1 MKRFILLGALLLFC
15 SGSAFAQVNKN
26 GEQRIQQGVITE
38 TTVTTLDSVTVTKQV
53 RMSREQWRAYRD
65 SLRMVKYGARK
76 QRQAS
81 IPRHEA
87 KRDFQQQ
94 ASIPRYDAKRGFQQQ
109 ASFGWWWSES
119 WSAPNYSALR
129 FSYIGGRRFN
139 DYFFAGVGAG
149 LDIGV
154 SNTYKPT
161 VMESVDYR
169 GDYHYHV
176 VEAGGGYDYW
186 TDLPMQSIAIPLF
199 VNFKGYFI
207 KTKVAPYLSFS
218 AGARLST
225 GKKLE
230 IYNEY
235 GNYDGKQ
242 RYGAFKPFFEVAAG
256 VNYRKSADRN
266 YTFQFG
272 YYTHNIKE
280 FNGGYGDFDLDN
292 EWCHGFSMSVGMT
305 F

>member
-1 MKRFILLGALLLFC
+1 MKRLFVTMLLALVTLCSYGQSGRLVHGCVFDAKGIPVEGAQIATINGDVLCRTNQDGTFKAQTSSLMPDLIITHDGYK
-15 SGSAFAQVNKN
+15 SKRVTSDGSYLVIKMFKN
-26 GEQRIQQGVITE
+26 
-38 TTVTTLDSVTVTKQV
+38 
-53 RMSREQWRAYRD
+53 REVY
-65 SLRMVKYGARK
+65 
-76 QRQAS
+76 
-81 IPRHEA
+81 P
-87 KRDFQQQ
+87 
-94 ASIPRYDAKRGFQQQ
+94 AKRGFQQQ

-119 WSAPNYSALR
+119 WGAPNYSALR

-161 VMESVDYR
+161 AKADKRGYYR
-169 GDYHYHV
+169 
-176 VEAGGGYDYW
+176 VEKASGWYSSW

-199 VNFKGYFI
+199 VNFKGYFT

-235 GNYDGKQ
+235 VNYYGKQ

-272 YYTHNIKE
+272 YYTHNIKG
-280 FNGGYGDFDLDN
+280 FDGGYDFDLDN
-292 EWCHGFSMSVGMT
+292 EWRHGFSMSVGMT

>member
-1 MKRFILLGALLLFC
+1 MKRLFVTMLLALVTLCSYGQSGRLVHGCVFDAKGIPVEGAQIATINGDVLCRTNQDGTFKAQTSALMPDLIITHDGYK
-15 SGSAFAQVNKN
+15 SKRVTSDGSYL
-26 GEQRIQQGVITE
+26 VIKMFK
-38 TTVTTLDSVTVTKQV
+38 D
-53 RMSREQWRAYRD
+53 REVY
-65 SLRMVKYGARK
+65 
-76 QRQAS
+76 
-81 IPRHEA
+81 P
-87 KRDFQQQ
+87 
-94 ASIPRYDAKRGFQQQ
+94 AKRGFQQQ

-119 WSAPNYSALR
+119 WNGPNYSALR

-161 VMESVDYR
+161 VKYNGYYVVKYR
-169 GDYHYHV
+169 HWV
-176 VEAGGGYDYW
+176 
-186 TDLPMQSIAIPLF
+186 DLPMQSIAIPLF
-199 VNFKGYFI
+199 VNFKGYFT

-230 IYNEY
+230 IYDMS

-272 YYTHNIKE
+272 YYTHNIKD
-280 FNGGYGDFDLDN
+280 FYGWDDYFLGND
-292 EWCHGFSMSVGMT
+292 WSHGFSMSIGMT

>member
-1 MKRFILLGALLLFC
+1 MKRFILLGALLLLC
-15 SGSAFAQVNKN
+15 SGSAFAQANKN

-53 RMSREQWRAYRD
+53 RMSKEQWRAYRD
-65 SLRMVKYGARK
+65 SLRMVRYGDRQ
-76 QRQAS
+76 QR
-81 IPRHEA
+81 
-87 KRDFQQQ
+87 Q

-109 ASFGWWWSES
+109 ASFGWWWTDSYN
-119 WSAPNYSALR
+119 AYSALR
-129 FSYIGGRRFN
+129 FSYIGGKRFN

-161 VMESVDYR
+161 AQADQWGHYKVETAEGWYR
-169 GDYHYHV
+169 EDH
-176 VEAGGGYDYW
+176 
-186 TDLPMQSIAIPLF
+186 DLPMQSIAIPLF
-199 VNFKGYFI
+199 VNLKGYFT
-207 KTKVAPYLSFS
+207 KTKVAPYISFS

-225 GKKLE
+225 SKKLE
-230 IYNEY
+230 IYDKY
-235 GNYDGKQ
+235 GNDEGKQ

-272 YYTHNIKE
+272 YYTHNIKY
-280 FNGGYGDFDLDN
+280 FDGWDGYDLN
-292 EWCHGFSMSVGMT
+292 NYWSHGFSMSIGMT

>member
-15 SGSAFAQVNKN
+15 SGGAFAQVNKN

-38 TTVTTLDSVTVTKQV
+38 TTVTTLDSVTVTKRV
-53 RMSREQWRAYRD
+53 RMSREQWRAYQD
-65 SLRMVKYGARK
+65 SLRMVRYNAR
-76 QRQAS
+76 
-81 IPRHEA
+81 
-87 KRDFQQQ
+87 
-94 ASIPRYDAKRGFQQQ
+94 PRYDAKRGFQQQ
-109 ASFGWWWSES
+109 VSLGWWWTDSYHLS
-119 WSAPNYSALR
+119 PNYSALR

-161 VMESVDYR
+161 AKDDGG
-169 GDYHYHV
+169 GDYK
-176 VEAGGGYDYW
+176 VETAGGRYAYGAY
-186 TDLPMQSIAIPLF
+186 LPMQSIAIPLF
-199 VNFKGYFI
+199 VNFKGYFT

-230 IYNEY
+230 IYNES
-235 GNYDGKQ
+235 GNYDRTL

-266 YTFQFG
+266 YTFQLG
-272 YYTHNIKE
+272 YYTHNFKE
-280 FNGGYGDFDLDN
+280 FYGGYGHVKLYN
-292 EWCHGFSMSVGMT
+292 EWRHGFSMSIGMT

>member
-65 SLRMVKYGARK
+65 SLRMVRYGDRPQILAL
-76 QRQAS
+76 
-81 IPRHEA
+81 IT
-87 KRDFQQQ
+87 
-94 ASIPRYDAKRGFQQQ
+94 RYDAKRGFQQQ
-109 ASFGWWWSES
+109 ASFGWWWTDSYPT
-119 WSAPNYSALR
+119 PNYSALR
-129 FSYIGGRRFN
+129 FSYIGGMRFN
-139 DYFFAGVGAG
+139 DYFFAGIGAG

-161 VMESVDYR
+161 AKEDRWGYYEIKTVDIV
-169 GDYHYHV
+169 GH
-176 VEAGGGYDYW
+176 E
-186 TDLPMQSIAIPLF
+186 LPMQSIAIPLF
-199 VNFKGYFI
+199 VNFKVYFT

-230 IYNEY
+230 IYDRF
-235 GNYDGKQ
+235 GNYENEL

-256 VNYRKSADRN
+256 VSYRKSADRN

-272 YYTHNIKE
+272 YYTHNIRQIYGSGGN
-280 FNGGYGDFDLDN
+280 FNLTND
-292 EWCHGFSMSVGMT
+292 WSRGFSMSVGMT

>member
-1 MKRFILLGALLLFC
+1 MKRFILLGALLLLC

-109 ASFGWWWSES
+109 VSFGWWWTDSHHHS
-119 WSAPNYSALR
+119 PSYSALR

-154 SNTYKPT
+154 SNTNKPT
-161 VMESVDYR
+161 AKADQWGYYEVT
-169 GDYHYHV
+169 
-176 VEAGGGYDYW
+176 AGAWYYDW
-186 TDLPMQSIAIPLF
+186 TNLPMQSIAIPLF
-199 VNFKGYFI
+199 VNFKGYFT

-225 GKKLE
+225 SKKLE
-230 IYNEY
+230 IYNES
-235 GNYDGKQ
+235 GNYDRTL

-272 YYTHNIKE
+272 YYTHNIKN
-280 FNGGYGDFDLDN
+280 FDGHRNDFDLDN
-292 EWCHGFSMSVGMT
+292 EWSHGFSMSIGTT

>member
-15 SGSAFAQVNKN
+15 SGGAFAQVNKN

-81 IPRHEA
+81 IPR
-87 KRDFQQQ
+87 
-94 ASIPRYDAKRGFQQQ
+94 YDAKRGFQQQ
-109 ASFGWWWSES
+109 ASFGWWWTDSYRS
-119 WSAPNYSALR
+119 SNYSALR

-161 VMESVDYR
+161 AKVDR
-169 GDYHYHV
+169 WGDYG
-176 VEAGGGYDYW
+176 VEDADGWYDDR

-199 VNFKGYFI
+199 VNFKGYFT

-235 GNYDGKQ
+235 DNYDGKQ

-272 YYTHNIKE
+272 YYTHNIKKFYGWE
-280 FNGGYGDFDLDN
+280 GYFNLYN
-292 EWCHGFSMSVGMT
+292 EWNHGFSMSVGMT

>member
-1 MKRFILLGALLLFC
+1 MKRFILLGALLLLC

-65 SLRMVKYGARK
+65 SIRMVKYGARK
-76 QRQAS
+76 QR
-81 IPRHEA
+81 
-87 KRDFQQQ
+87 Q

-109 ASFGWWWSES
+109 ASFGWWWTDSYRGR
-119 WSAPNYSALR
+119 NYSALR

-161 VMESVDYR
+161 AKESVDYW
-169 GDYHYHV
+169 GDYYYK
-176 VEAGGGYDYW
+176 VETAGGWYEYEAY
-186 TDLPMQSIAIPLF
+186 LPMQSIAIPLF
-199 VNFKGYFI
+199 VNFKGYFT
-207 KTKVAPYLSFS
+207 KTKVAPYISFS

-230 IYNEY
+230 LYY
-235 GNYDGKQ
+235 GDDTGEQ

-272 YYTHNIKE
+272 YYTHNIKDFYGWKGY
-280 FNGGYGDFDLDN
+280 FNLDN
-292 EWCHGFSMSVGMT
+292 EWSHGFSMSVGMT

>member
-1 MKRFILLGALLLFC
+1 MKRFILLGALFLFC
-15 SGSAFAQVNKN
+15 SGGAFAQVNKN

-38 TTVTTLDSVTVTKQV
+38 TTVTTLDSVTVTKRV
-53 RMSREQWRAYRD
+53 RMSREQWRAYQD
-65 SLRMVKYGARK
+65 SLRMVRYNAR
-76 QRQAS
+76 
-81 IPRHEA
+81 
-87 KRDFQQQ
+87 
-94 ASIPRYDAKRGFQQQ
+94 PRYDAKRGFQQQ
-109 ASFGWWWSES
+109 VSFGWWWTES
-119 WSAPNYSALR
+119 WEGPNYSALR
-129 FSYIGGRRFN
+129 FSYIGGKRFN

-161 VMESVDYR
+161 AKESVDYW
-169 GDYHYHV
+169 GYHYHY
-176 VEAGGGYDYW
+176 VEDAYGWDSNRV
-186 TDLPMQSIAIPLF
+186 DLPMQSIAIPLF
-199 VNFKGYFI
+199 VNFKGYFT

-235 GNYDGKQ
+235 GNYVGKQ

-272 YYTHNIKE
+272 YYTHNIKD
-280 FNGGYGDFDLDN
+280 FYGHRNDFDLNN
-292 EWCHGFSMSVGMT
+292 EWRHGFSMSVGMT

>member
-1 MKRFILLGALLLFC
+1 MMKRLFVTMVLALVTLCSYGQSGRLVHGCVFDAKGIPVEGAQIATINGDVLCRTNQDGTFKAQTSSLMPDLIITHDGYK
-15 SGSAFAQVNKN
+15 SKRVTSDGSYL
-26 GEQRIQQGVITE
+26 VI
-38 TTVTTLDSVTVTKQV
+38 K
-53 RMSREQWRAYRD
+53 MFKGREVY
-65 SLRMVKYGARK
+65 
-76 QRQAS
+76 
-81 IPRHEA
+81 P
-87 KRDFQQQ
+87 
-94 ASIPRYDAKRGFQQQ
+94 AKRGFQQQ
-109 ASFGWWWSES
+109 ASFGWWWTDSYRGR
-119 WSAPNYSALR
+119 NYSALR

-161 VMESVDYR
+161 ASVDR
-169 GDYHYHV
+169 WGDHEIETPYGWDNQV
-176 VEAGGGYDYW
+176 
-186 TDLPMQSIAIPLF
+186 DLPMQSIAIPLF
-199 VNFKGYFI
+199 VNFKGYFTR
-207 KTKVAPYLSFS
+207 TKVAPYLSFS

-230 IYNEY
+230 IYDMS
-235 GNYDGKQ
+235 GNYDRTL

-280 FNGGYGDFDLDN
+280 FDGWEGYEPDN
-292 EWCHGFSMSVGMT
+292 EWSHGFSMSIGMT

>member
-1 MKRFILLGALLLFC
+1 MKRFILLGALFLFC

-65 SLRMVKYGARK
+65 SLRMVRYGDRQ

-81 IPRHEA
+81 IPRYE
-87 KRDFQQQ
+87 
-94 ASIPRYDAKRGFQQQ
+94 AKRGFQQQ
-109 ASFGWWWSES
+109 ASFGWWWTDSYHHS
-119 WSAPNYSALR
+119 PSYSALR

-154 SNTYKPT
+154 SNTYEPKAK
-161 VMESVDYR
+161 VIGVYIVEWAGSYR
-169 GDYHYHV
+169 DLV
-176 VEAGGGYDYW
+176 
-186 TDLPMQSIAIPLF
+186 DLPMQSIAIPLF
-199 VNFKGYFI
+199 VNFKGYFT

-225 GKKLE
+225 SKILKSFSGK
-230 IYNEY
+230 
-235 GNYDGKQ
+235 GVGRR

-256 VNYRKSADRN
+256 VSYRKSADRN

-280 FNGGYGDFDLDN
+280 FKGHSQDFFLTND
-292 EWCHGFSMSVGMT
+292 WRHGFSMSVGMT

>member
-1 MKRFILLGALLLFC
+1 MKRFILIGALLMFC
-15 SGSAFAQVNKN
+15 SGGAFAQVNKN

-65 SLRMVKYGARK
+65 SLRMVRYGDRQ
-76 QRQAS
+76 QR
-81 IPRHEA
+81 
-87 KRDFQQQ
+87 Q

-109 ASFGWWWSES
+109 VSFGWWWSES
-119 WSAPNYSALR
+119 WSAHSYSALR

-161 VMESVDYR
+161 AKENATYF
-169 GDYHYHV
+169 GYYG
-176 VEAGGGYDYW
+176 VEDADGWYDHS

-199 VNFKGYFI
+199 VNFKGYFT
-207 KTKVAPYLSFS
+207 KTKAAPYLSFS

-230 IYNEY
+230 IYNEFGGY
-235 GNYDGKQ
+235 GGKQ

-280 FNGGYGDFDLDN
+280 FYGWKGDFNLDN
-292 EWCHGFSMSVGMT
+292 EWSHGFSMSIGMT

>member
-15 SGSAFAQVNKN
+15 SGGAFAQVNKN

-38 TTVTTLDSVTVTKQV
+38 TTVTTLDSATVTKQV

-65 SLRMVKYGARK
+65 SLRMVRYNAR
-76 QRQAS
+76 
-81 IPRHEA
+81 
-87 KRDFQQQ
+87 
-94 ASIPRYDAKRGFQQQ
+94 PRYDAKRGFQQQ
-109 ASFGWWWSES
+109 ASFGWWWTDSYNGR
-119 WSAPNYSALR
+119 NYSALR

-161 VMESVDYR
+161 AKVNRWGEY
-169 GDYHYHV
+169 G
-176 VEAGGGYDYW
+176 VEDADGWSRDW
-186 TDLPMQSIAIPLF
+186 HDLPMQSIAIPLF
-199 VNFKGYFI
+199 VNFKGYFTR
-207 KTKVAPYLSFS
+207 TKVAPYLSFS

-230 IYNEY
+230 IYNAY
-235 GNYDGKQ
+235 VGYYGKQ

-280 FNGGYGDFDLDN
+280 FDGGYGDFDLDN
-292 EWCHGFSMSVGMT
+292 EWCHGFSMSIGMT

>member
-1 MKRFILLGALLLFC
+1 MMKRLFVTMLLALVTLCSYGQSGRLVHGCVFDAKGIPIEGAQIATINGDVLCRTNQDGTFKAQTSSLMSDLIITHDGYK
-15 SGSAFAQVNKN
+15 SKRVTSDGSYL
-26 GEQRIQQGVITE
+26 VIKMFKDLE
-38 TTVTTLDSVTVTKQV
+38 V
-53 RMSREQWRAYRD
+53 Y
-65 SLRMVKYGARK
+65 
-76 QRQAS
+76 
-81 IPRHEA
+81 P
-87 KRDFQQQ
+87 
-94 ASIPRYDAKRGFQQQ
+94 AKRGFQQQ

-119 WSAPNYSALR
+119 WEDPNYSALR
-129 FSYIGGRRFN
+129 FSYIGGMRFN

-161 VMESVDYR
+161 VKYNERYVVKYTGWYR
-169 GDYHYHV
+169 EWG
-176 VEAGGGYDYW
+176 
-186 TDLPMQSIAIPLF
+186 DLPMQSIAIPLF
-199 VNFKGYFI
+199 VNFKGYFT
-207 KTKVAPYLSFS
+207 KTKAAPYLSFS

-230 IYNEY
+230 IYNES

-280 FNGGYGDFDLDN
+280 FDGHSNYFDLDN
-292 EWCHGFSMSVGMT
+292 EWSHGFSMSVGMT

>member
-1 MKRFILLGALLLFC
+1 MKRLFITMLLTLVTLCSYGQSGRLVHGCVFDAKGIPLEGAQITTIKGDFLC
-15 SGSAFAQVNKN
+15 RTNQDGSFKTQTSSLMPDLIITHDGYKSKRVTSD
-26 GEQRIQQGVITE
+26 GSYLVIKMFKE
-38 TTVTTLDSVTVTKQV
+38 
-53 RMSREQWRAYRD
+53 REGY
-65 SLRMVKYGARK
+65 
-76 QRQAS
+76 
-81 IPRHEA
+81 H
-87 KRDFQQQ
+87 
-94 ASIPRYDAKRGFQQQ
+94 AKRGFQQQ
-109 ASFGWWWSES
+109 ASFGWWWTSS
-119 WSAPNYSALR
+119 LNSPSYSALR
-129 FSYIGGRRFN
+129 FSYIGGMRFN

-161 VMESVDYR
+161 AYEDDWDY
-169 GDYHYHV
+169 
-176 VEAGGGYDYW
+176 EITPGGYTGYIP
-186 TDLPMQSIAIPLF
+186 LPMQSIAIPLF
-199 VNFKGYFI
+199 VNFKGYFT

-230 IYNEY
+230 IRDHNGYYENHL
-235 GNYDGKQ
+235 
-242 RYGAFKPFFEVAAG
+242 RYGVFKPFFEVAAG

-280 FNGGYGDFDLDN
+280 FEGYRNDFDLDN
-292 EWCHGFSMSVGMT
+292 EWSHGFSMSIGMT

>member
-15 SGSAFAQVNKN
+15 SGGAFAQVNKN

-65 SLRMVKYGARK
+65 SLRMVRYNAR
-76 QRQAS
+76 
-81 IPRHEA
+81 
-87 KRDFQQQ
+87 
-94 ASIPRYDAKRGFQQQ
+94 PRYDAKRGFQQQ
-109 ASFGWWWSES
+109 ASFGWWCTDS
-119 WSAPNYSALR
+119 WDDPNYSALR
-129 FSYIGGRRFN
+129 FSYIGGWRFN

-161 VMESVDYR
+161 AKESVDYW
-169 GDYHYHV
+169 GDYYYK
-176 VEAGGGYDYW
+176 VETAGGWYEYEAY
-186 TDLPMQSIAIPLF
+186 LPMQSIAIPLF
-199 VNFKGYFI
+199 VNFKGYFT

-230 IYNEY
+230 LYY
-235 GNYDGKQ
+235 GNYYGKQ

-280 FNGGYGDFDLDN
+280 FDGGYGDFDLDN
-292 EWCHGFSMSVGMT
+292 EWSHGFSMSVGMT